1 MGKSKSSSSKKSAAA
16 AAVPAAV
23 ANAAAAAGGKAGNS
37 YVYIKDADYAW
48 LPAELLDSDGTTATV
63 AVPQFKDEQAIGG
76 TRSTGKEERTIKL
89 KDYPH
94 GVLPLQNVD
103 SNGVVQ
109 MYSDM
114 VQLPYLHEVRFF
126 FGVVCR
132 LSFAVVI
139 HFVLPLCD
147 TSVCCRHLLLHT
159 MNDGLTQSSLF
170 STTLS
175 FSLFNE

>member
-1 MGKSKSSSSKKSAAA
+1 MGKSKSSSSKKS
-16 AAVPAAV
+16 
-23 ANAAAAAGGKAGNS
+23 AAAAAGGKAGNS

-76 TRSTGKEERTIKL
+76 TRSTGKEERKIKL

-114 VQLPYLHEVRFF
+114 VQLPYLHEVCVFF
-126 FGVVCR
+126 LALFVVCR
-132 LSFAVVI
+132 LLWSF
-139 HFVLPLCD
+139 
-147 TSVCCRHLLLHT
+147 
-159 MNDGLTQSSLF
+159 
-170 STTLS
+170 TLS
-175 FSLFNE
+175 FLFATLLLVVVVCCSTQ